1 MAQISAL
8 FVVKMIDQGD
18 ASDDAGALLA
28 AIGLD
33 RDRAAEPERMVDE
46 ADYYRLLELLAAREQ
61 SDVRFHV
68 KAAATMTCEDFG
80 AVGFAIKSAPT
91 LRAAF
96 SRQHRY
102 TRLFNTASK
111 FSLEEAGDRARWLH
125 HRTEPA
131 REGLYLSNEGSMV
144 TFVSLCREV
153 NAPDFVPA
161 SVQYRHQ
168 PVGSIA
174 ALEDYF
180 GCPVTFGADVD
191 ALEFSAEQFDA
202 PNAVGDESI
211 WRYFSDHLEQTL
223 ARLEEEDGID
233 RQVVLRIADT
243 LSDGIP
249 TIGAIASQLGMSART
264 LQRRLAD
271 RGRTFQVLVEEA
283 RRQLAEQLL
292 SSTRYSLAE
301 VAFLTGF
308 SEQSAFTRAF
318 KRWAGETPR
327 AYRMSRQP
335 GR

>member
-1 MAQISAL
+1 MALVSAL
-8 FVVKMIDQGD
+8 FVPKMIDQAAASVDVD
-18 ASDDAGALLA
+18 ALYA

-33 RDRAAEPERMVDE
+33 RDLALEPGRMMDE
-46 ADYYRLLELLAAREQ
+46 ADYYRLLEALAEPERP
-61 SDVRFHV
+61 DVRFHV
-68 KAAATMTCEDFG
+68 KSAATMTCEDFG
-80 AVGFAIKSAPT
+80 ALGFAMKSAPT
-91 LRAAF
+91 LRASF
-96 SRQHRY
+96 SRLDRH

-111 FSLEEAGDRARWLH
+111 FSLQDEGEMIWWVHDRSKPERD
-125 HRTEPA
+125 
-131 REGLYLSNEGSMV
+131 GLYLSNEGAMV

-153 NAPDFVPA
+153 QSPDFVPA
-161 SVQYRHQ
+161 AVGYRHQ
-168 PVGSIA
+168 PVGSVS

-180 GCPVTFGADVD
+180 RCPVTFGADID
-191 ALEFSAEQFDA
+191 ALGFSASQFDQA
-202 PNAVGDESI
+202 NTVADAGM
-211 WRYFSDHLEQTL
+211 WRFFSEHLEQAL
-223 ARLEEEDGID
+223 ARLEPDDGID
-233 RQVVLRIADT
+233 RKVVLQIADT

-292 SSTRYSLAE
+292 ASTRYSLAE

-327 AYRMSRQP
+327 AYRLSRQP

>member
-1 MAQISAL
+1 
-8 FVVKMIDQGD
+8 MIDQAEAPDDLD
-18 ASDDAGALLA
+18 ALYA
-28 AIGLD
+28 AAGLD
-33 RDRAAEPERMVDE
+33 RERAAEPERMVDE
-46 ADYYRLLELLAAREQ
+46 ADYYRLLETLAARERP
-61 SDVRFHV
+61 DVGFHV
-68 KAAATMTCEDFG
+68 RAAATMRCEDFG
-80 AVGFAIKSAPT
+80 AVGLAIKSAPT

-102 TRLFNTASK
+102 TRLFNTASQ
-111 FSLEEAGDRARWLH
+111 FSLQETADGARWRH
-125 HRTEPA
+125 HRSEPA

-161 SVQYRHQ
+161 SVQYRHR
-168 PVGSIA
+168 PVGSVA
-174 ALEDYF
+174 ALEAYF

-191 ALEFSAEQFDA
+191 ALEFDAAQFDA

-211 WRYFSDHLEQTL
+211 WRFFSGHLDETL

-249 TIGAIASQLGMSART
+249 TIGAVASQLGMSART
-264 LQRRLAD
+264 LQRRLAE

-283 RRQLAEQLL
+283 RRQLAENLL
-292 SSTRYSLAE
+292 MSTRYSLAE
-301 VAFLTGF
+301 IAFLTGF